1 MHDQLKT
8 YEELLD
14 EQEELKRD
22 NESLKTKYKQAI
34 AKCDQMES
42 ELVSLQ
48 MKFQKSID
56 STSNAVTLLDKK
68 YRLLVD
74 SANEAIVVIKGGFLC
89 LTNPIT
95 RTITGYSEEE
105 IGTIPFQLFIH
116 PEDRARVVDNHL
128 KRLKGEDIP
137 SYYVF
142 RLMKKDG
149 STRWVY
155 MNAVL
160 IDWEGC
166 PATLNFLTDICRARY
181 FRTQT
186 G

>member
-8 YEELLD
+8 YEELLK
-14 EQEELKRD
+14 EQQELKRD
-22 NESLKTKYKQAI
+22 NESLKMKYKQAI
-34 AKCDQMES
+34 AKCDQAES

-56 STSNAVTLLDKK
+56 STSNAVNLLDKK

-95 RTITGYSEEE
+95 MTITGYSEEE

-149 STRWVY
+149 STRWAY

-160 IDWEGC
+160 IDWEGY
-166 PATLNFLTDICRARY
+166 PATLNFLTDICRA
-181 FRTQT
+181 
-186 G
+186 